1 MSYYHRQ
8 IQLWGEET
16 QKTLMSKKIT
26 IVGCGGLGCSIGIAL
41 SGSGI
46 GEIDLVDFD
55 KVEVHNIHRQIAFDE
70 SSEGRYKSKV
80 LKEVMQKRN
89 SQIAINSHEISFDE
103 YETALSPN
111 LIIDATDNLQTR
123 AKIDQYAKDIKTPWI
138 YGSVE
143 EFHGQVCFF
152 DEVRFEDVLR
162 VGDKKVKGVVAPIVM
177 QVASFQANLA
187 LRYLARLSVA
197 KDVLNYI
204 FYDDVG
210 QMKVQSFKL
219 PKK

>member
-70 SSEGRYKSKV
+70 SSEGRYKSEV